1 MNHNDPWFDT
11 PIDRLQ
17 SDSLKWAKYNSRDI
31 LPMWVADMDFRSPD
45 AVIEILRQRA
55 EHGVFGY
62 AVRPEELNAVT
73 AEWIDRQHGWKIQE
87 DWIVWLPGLVC
98 GLNVVCRGL
107 TAADEQIASFTPIY
121 PPFLSAPEYSQRKLL
136 RCPLTHR
143 NGRYEMDIERFEDSI
158 TDKTTLL
165 LLCSPHNPTGRVWD
179 RQELESIVEVC
190 LEHNIVICSDE
201 IHCDLVLDE
210 SRRHIP
216 TACVSEAA
224 ATMTITLMAASK
236 TFNVA
241 GLSCAMAII
250 PNPQLRH
257 RFRKATFGIVPHV
270 NAIGY
275 LATLASF
282 RQGQAWH
289 TRLIAYLRHNR
300 DMLCQAIAET
310 GCLNMDTPEA
320 TYLGWMDTRPLG
332 HERPVEFFE
341 QAGVGLSDGAEFEG
355 PGFLRIN
362 YGCTRSTLQEAIRR
376 IQKAIE
382 DYK

>member
-11 PIDRLQ
+11 QIDRRQ
-17 SDSLKWAKYNSRDI
+17 SDSLKWAKYSNNDI

-45 AVIEILRQRA
+45 AVIEILRRRA

-62 AVRPEELNAVT
+62 AVRPEELNTVVAD
-73 AEWIDRQHGWKIQE
+73 WIYRQHGWKIQD

-98 GLNVVCRGL
+98 GLNVVCRSL
-107 TAADEQIASFTPIY
+107 TAMDEQIVSFTPIY
-121 PPFLSAPEYSQRKLL
+121 PPFLSAPDYSERQLI
-136 RCPLTHR
+136 RCPLKHDGSR
-143 NGRYEMDIERFEDSI
+143 FQMDIDRFADSL

-190 LEHNIVICSDE
+190 LKHNIVICSDE
-201 IHCDLVLDE
+201 IHCDLVLEE

-216 TACVSEAA
+216 TASLSEAA
-224 ATMTITLMAASK
+224 ANNTITLMAASK

-241 GLSCAMAII
+241 GLNCALAVI

-257 RFRKATFGIVPHV
+257 RFRRATFGIIPHV

-282 RQGQAWH
+282 EQGHAWH
-289 TRLIAYLRHNR
+289 KRLIAYLRQNR
-300 DMLCQAIAET
+300 DMLCQAIAAT
-310 GCLNMDTPEA
+310 GSLKMDTPEA
-320 TYLGWMDTRPLG
+320 TYLGWIDTRPLG
-332 HERPVEFFE
+332 LERPVEFFE
-341 QAGVGLSDGAEFEG
+341 QAGAGLSDGAEFDG
-355 PGFLRIN
+355 PGFVRMN
-362 YGCTRSTLQEAIRR
+362 YGCTKATLLEAIRR
-376 IQKAIE
+376 IQKAIG
-382 DYK
+382 DYR